1 MKNENSILVTGGA
14 GFIGKHL
21 VKKLMSNSQDLGLG
35 SLTIVDNLSGQD
47 DVGSRKNKETIVPS
61 HRNLHFYKEDIRN
74 EKAISN
80 IIKDGEIDTCIHL
93 AALTNVA
100 SSIKNPNKTMDINV
114 IGTLKLLE
122 SCALNGVKNFIF
134 ASSAAAYGKATRLPI
149 RESLVLQPISPYGAS
164 KVAGE
169 ALVTSFKNMDRI
181 QNAVSLRMFNVYGYN
196 QNPDYADVITVFAR
210 RLNRGLPPVINGD
223 GKQTRDFISVSDAAD
238 CMILALKVLEQRKG
252 QPLSTSSRL
261 PYHVFNVGTGISTS
275 INELATKMLEIYG
288 FDLKPIHTNE
298 TVPGEIRYSYADTKL
313 ANSYLHFRAKQTLES
328 GLEEIINHPF
338 HRD

>member
-21 VKKLMSNSQDLGLG
+21 VKKLLSNSQELGLG

-47 DVGSRKNKETIVPS
+47 DIGSRRNKATIVPS
-61 HRNLHFYKEDIRN
+61 RKYLHFYKEDIRN
-74 EKAISN
+74 KKAISN
-80 IIKDGEIDTCIHL
+80 IIKDEEIDTCIHL

-100 SSIKNPNKTMDINV
+100 SSIRNPNKTMDINV

-122 SCALNGVKNFIF
+122 SCSLNGVKNFIF

-149 RESLVLQPISPYGAS
+149 RESLALQPISPYGVS

-181 QNAVSLRMFNVYGYN
+181 QNVVSLRMFNVYGHN

-210 RLNRGLPPVINGD
+210 RLNRGLPPIINGD
-223 GKQTRDFISVSDAAD
+223 GMQTRDFISISDAAN
-238 CMILALKVLEQRKG
+238 CIVMAVKALEQLKG
-252 QPLSTSSRL
+252 QPLYVSNIL
-261 PYHVFNVGTGISTS
+261 PHHVFNVGTGVSTS
-275 INELATKMLEIYG
+275 VNELARVMIEIYG
-288 FDLKPIHTNE
+288 YDLEPVHTNE
-298 TVPGEIRYSYADTKL
+298 TCPGEVRYSYADTKL
-313 ANSYLHFRAKQTLES
+313 AERYLHFRARQKLES
-328 GLEEIINHPF
+328 GLKEIANHAI
-338 HRD
+338 HQG

>member
-21 VKKLMSNSQDLGLG
+21 VKKLLSNSQDLGLG

-47 DVGSRKNKETIVPS
+47 DIGSRKNKATIVPS
-61 HRNLHFYKEDIRN
+61 HRYLHFYKEDIRN
-74 EKAISN
+74 KKAISN

-122 SCALNGVKNFIF
+122 SCSLNGVKNFIF

-149 RESLVLQPISPYGAS
+149 RESLALQPISPYGAS

-181 QNAVSLRMFNVYGYN
+181 QNAVSLRMFNVYGHN

-210 RLNRGLPPVINGD
+210 RLNRGLPPVVNGD
-223 GKQTRDFISVSDAAD
+223 GKQTRDFISVSDAAE
-238 CMILALKVLEQRKG
+238 CMIMALKVLEQRKG
-252 QPLSTSSRL
+252 QPLYNSSRL
-261 PYHVFNVGTGISTS
+261 PHHVFNVGTGVSTS
-275 INELATKMLEIYG
+275 INELSRKMLEIYG
-288 FDLKPIHTNE
+288 VDLKPIHMNE
-298 TVPGEIRYSYADTKL
+298 TSLGEVRYSYADTKL
-313 ANSYLHFRAKQTLES
+313 ANSYLHFRAKQPLES
-328 GLEEIINHPF
+328 GLKEIINHPF